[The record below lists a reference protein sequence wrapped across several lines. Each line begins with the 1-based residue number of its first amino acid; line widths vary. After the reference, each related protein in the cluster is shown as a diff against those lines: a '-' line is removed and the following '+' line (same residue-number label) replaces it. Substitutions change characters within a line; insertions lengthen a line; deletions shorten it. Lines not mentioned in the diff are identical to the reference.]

1 MVLNPD
7 GTVVHMNATILKVLG
22 YDLAEVRGKDVVEV
36 LAIADEYDRV
46 RHVHEQ
52 MRTQTGMV
60 MGEETMRTKT
70 GELLR
75 VEWRG
80 IGVFDDNGQVEFML
94 GIGIDVTEHRRMEEE
109 LARRKQETELMANT
123 MQSVFDGT
131 PDLIWAVDREYKLMF
146 FNKAIRD
153 HMLKEHGVQIASGTF
168 VSEDPWDLKFW
179 WPLYQ
184 QVFQQGAMKFEH

>member
-1 MVLNPD
+1 MDSAFERLKQMSLYEIMPVFFMVLNPD

-36 LAIADEYDRV
+36 LSITDEYDRV
-46 RHVHEQ
+46 RNVHEQ

-80 IGVFDDNGQVEFML
+80 IGLFDDNGQVEFLL
-94 GIGIDVTEHRRMEEE
+94 GIGTDVTEHRRMEEE
-109 LARRKQETELMANT
+109 IARRKQETDLIANT
-123 MQSVFDGT
+123 MQSIFDST
-131 PDLIWAVDREYKLMF
+131 PDYIWAVDREYKLMF
-146 FNKAIRD
+146 FNKASMTIC
-153 HMLKEHGVQIASGTF
+153 
-168 VSEDPWDLKFW
+168 
-179 WPLYQ
+179 
-184 QVFQQGAMKFEH
+184 